1 MRGDGTRP
9 ASRQGCGRRGTPA
22 AARGSGRSGALP
34 YKQRSRFQHNKQKTE
49 RQAAEGGGGHLA
61 SLRARGWDATCRR
74 ARLREARNACGC
86 PRRRRMRCFALKAF
100 VVSAQKQKKQ
110 AAETGE
116 GTLRYC
122 EGMGRDLPAGRAA
135 GGAER
140 LRLPAAVADALHAA
154 NNRTDVRLHIKPT
167 SQLLSNVN
175 TYDNGLKP
183 KINPKR
189 PSIRITCKTYRVQ
202 CTCVTVILTSLY
214 HGRAGHNSG
223 RKSKTRH
230 FQKLPSFYWTVLVT

>member
-1 MRGDGTRP
+1 MGRDLP
-9 ASRQGCGRRGTPA
+9 AGKAAGGAERLRLPA
-22 AARGSGRSGALP
+22 AADALFYPKSIRSFSTKAE
-34 YKQRSRFQHNKQKTE
+34 KTSR
-49 RQAAEGGGGHLA
+49 RDGGGHLA
-61 SLRARGWDATCRR
+61 L
-74 ARLREARNACGC
+74 
-86 PRRRRMRCFALKAF
+86 
-100 VVSAQKQKKQ
+100 
-110 AAETGE
+110 
-116 GTLRYC
+116 YC

-167 SQLLSNVN
+167 SQVLSNVN
-175 TYDNGLKP
+175 TYDNGLKS
-183 KINPKR
+183 KSNPKR
-189 PSIRITCKTYRVQ
+189 LSIRITCKTYRVQ